1 MLMKILLLTFLTHI
15 SEKGCCVK
23 LVRHAG
29 TGEQNKITLNYYNK
43 KIEPIFLYFVWNVKS
58 NPDRVYKIVS
68 PMLLSTEQY
77 ILTDW
82 LACHKSRW
90 IWGSGV
96 LWKGE
101 LWAYKGMLC
110 PEKPATL
117 LHCYVYYVGPTICR
131 GAYKGALCAE
141 SLLATLLCNDKF
153 HVYYITLHL
162 LITS

>member
-1 MLMKILLLTFLTHI
+1 MGDMPSLEPCEGKYLWKFLSSHFQLI
-15 SEKGCCVK
+15 FLKKGCCVK

-29 TGEQNKITLNYYNK
+29 TGEQNQIKLNYYNT

-77 ILTDW
+77 ILTDC

-90 IWGSGV
+90 LWGSGV

-110 PEKPATL
+110 PEKPVTL
-117 LHCYVYYVGPTICR
+117 LHCYIAMLLCILCR
-131 GAYKGALCAE
+131 GAYKVALCSEKPARYF
-141 SLLATLLCNDKF
+141 AM
-153 HVYYITLHL
+153 
-162 LITS
+162 